1 MAAASDDLDQLL
13 VMFSTNLSRLVAAS
27 PTKAALVSKLHLLG
41 GADFLFRNCTLS
53 SDDKVIENCAVAL
66 RAVFKCGLH
75 GDSTMRLDWG
85 NEHIRALHS
94 TILRCSTPKTQE
106 SIIALLKSVLEVQGD
121 ISSFLDNSS
130 CMRLVKLSTSLL
142 QGASISLKL
151 RESLLAILYRLS
163 FHSIIQDEVLFNES
177 VLRPVIKSV
186 IENCL
191 MCQRALKSS
200 ISGMLWKIA
209 GQSDRPRQFKTLNTA
224 AAVVCNLLSC
234 AVGRAEFS
242 RQDGIALLISLLSMN
257 DDDVPMLMLER
268 ATRALCNFMV
278 DHPNQTQ
285 VVAQGAH
292 LRLIHLLQMQNVSPG
307 LLEQASAALC
317 NATYEHDKNRTI
329 IGGSSGVQAAV
340 GLFIGLRCMAIEPQK
355 GINFSNLAPRSW
367 WLDYPDCYVLL
378 DIHKSILVNA
388 AALLGNLCKKNK
400 TNRKLVLSS
409 GGIHALLG
417 TLMVVDSASPILLSQ
432 CARALGNCITK
443 SDEAFALAISFD
455 CFHILSVL
463 IQVAVAHSVQERHI
477 QQSGAA
483 TKSFSSPS
491 AANSTSD
498 ALSAAGSESGI
509 SGGGMRTPVANGSAS
524 NPSTPASVR
533 SIASPPHVPSCS
545 GSSVGGSSAKSG
557 SGRTF
562 LAGGEWGEVV
572 RCALFAMTSMIE
584 AAVDRASVIVHL
596 NAIGA
601 RQLFQQ
607 IISADAAIGTYA
619 RDQAIKL
626 MSDLT
631 PPPAAPAP
639 ADSAPALSRRPITVS
654 PLNKSND
661 EELLQRPY
669 SAPLDGGLKKE
680 GSGLL
685 HRLSDALSSLP
696 RLHIQQLHNRL
707 PVFRQLSPD
716 ANADDVSSQVPPPPA
731 PSAAPLICHV
741 PLSFRLRTATVTG

>member
-1 MAAASDDLDQLL
+1 MSAASDDLDQLL
-13 VMFSTNLSRLVAAS
+13 VMFSTNLSKLVAAS

-75 GDSTMRLDWG
+75 GDSTLRLDWG

-94 TILRCSTPKTQE
+94 TILRCSSPRTQE

-130 CMRLVKLSTSLL
+130 CMRLFKLSTSLL
-142 QGASISLKL
+142 QSSSIGLKL
-151 RESLLAILYRLS
+151 RESLLTILYRLS
-163 FHSIIQDEVLFNES
+163 FHSIIQDEELFNES
-177 VLRPVIKSV
+177 LLRPVIKSV
-186 IENCL
+186 VDSCL
-191 MCQRALKSS
+191 MCQRSLRTS

-242 RQDGIALLISLLSMN
+242 RQDGIALLISLLSMS

-268 ATRALCNFMV
+268 VTRALCNFMV

-292 LRLIHLLQMQNVSPG
+292 IRLIQLLQLQNVSPG

-340 GLFIGLRCMAIEPQK
+340 GLFIGLRCMAIEPQQ

-367 WLDYPDCYVLL
+367 WLEYPDCYVLL
-378 DIHKSILVNA
+378 DIHKNILVNA

-409 GGIHALLG
+409 GGIQALLG

-443 SDEAFALAISFD
+443 SDDACALAMSFD

-463 IQVAVAHSVQERHI
+463 IQVSVAHAVQERHL
-477 QQSGAA
+477 QQAGAPVR
-483 TKSFSSPS
+483 SFSSPVGH
-491 AANSTSD
+491 STSD
-498 ALSAAGSESGI
+498 ALSAAGSDSGL
-509 SGGGMRTPVANGSAS
+509 SGGGGMRSPIANGSAS
-524 NPSTPASVR
+524 NPHTPSSVR
-533 SIASPPHVPSCS
+533 SIASPPHVQSCS

-572 RCALFAMTSMIE
+572 RTSLFAMTSIIE
-584 AAVDRASVIVHL
+584 ASVDRASVLVHMHT
-596 NAIGA
+596 IGA

-639 ADSAPALSRRPITVS
+639 ADSSPATSALSRRCNPNPLPAQPKSLTTSPQQAAHRVS
-654 PLNKSND
+654 PAAHQGRGDCPAPALCP
-661 EELLQRPY
+661 LRQRP
-669 SAPLDGGLKKE
+669 E
-680 GSGLL
+680 
-685 HRLSDALSSLP
+685 R
-696 RLHIQQLHNRL
+696 RWR
-707 PVFRQLSPD
+707 R
-716 ANADDVSSQVPPPPA
+716 
-731 PSAAPLICHV
+731 
-741 PLSFRLRTATVTG
+741 